1 MQTIG
6 IRLAQLMKVN
16 DKKQADIA
24 ELLDVTRQSV
34 SQYCGGASLPPAD
47 KLVIL
52 ADYFDVSTDY
62 LLGRTDVKT
71 TDTTI
76 KGICEYTGLSEKVVK
91 AMHKNPHAF
100 IGEITSGILKYF
112 GDLFD
117 IQNVKAVRR

>member
-6 IRLAQLMKVN
+6 IRLAELMKLN

-24 ELLDVTRQSV
+24 GIIGVSSV
-34 SQYCGGASLPPAD
+34 AVGQYCRSETLPSIENLI
-47 KLVIL
+47 KI